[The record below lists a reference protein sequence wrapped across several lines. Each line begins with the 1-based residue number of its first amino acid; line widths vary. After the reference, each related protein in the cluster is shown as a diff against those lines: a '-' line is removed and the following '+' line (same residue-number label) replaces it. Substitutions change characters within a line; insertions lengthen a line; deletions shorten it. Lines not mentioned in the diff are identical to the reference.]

1 MKRAKRFLSLF
12 LAFCMVVGMAPAV
25 LAAESG
31 LPFRDVKATDWY
43 YSAVSYAYENGM
55 MGGTGGD
62 AFSPDAAT
70 TRGMIVTILHRLEGT
85 PAAEGT
91 AFSDVAAG
99 AYYANA
105 VAWASENGIVG
116 GYGNGKFGPDD
127 PITREQLAA
136 ILYRYAQ
143 YAGRDVSVGE
153 DTNIL
158 SYTDFSDLSEWAIPA
173 MQWACGAGL
182 ITGLGG
188 GVLNPKGNATRAQ
201 AAAILMRFCEDGDLE
216 EAGLPAQTVPGD
228 PVIPTEPENPSD
240 SETDLAADEDKDG
253 VSDAVE
259 EFFGTSPETDDTDG
273 DGLTDYTEL
282 YDTDTDPTVADS
294 DEDGIPD
301 GEADCDGDGLTN
313 AEEQAAGTSSKRTD
327 TDGDGLTDGEEVKTY
342 GTDPL
347 QADTD
352 SDGLTDG
359 DEILLGLDPRNPK
372 TDGVTLDSERTFPQ
386 TTDDSVMDETL
397 ASSDSWLTPSVSG
410 TVPGLIEKNI
420 RMNAGSV
427 YALDS
432 NRSVVSDIVDVYT
445 AYDVPVTLKFRYSRT
460 YTGEMNNLNVMTYT
474 EDGLA
479 AVDTFIDE
487 DAKEISA
494 AVSESGT
501 YFVLDLDEFLKG
513 LGINVFEHL
522 STEEPA
528 AVSAFSAK
536 GVRAA
541 SYSVST
547 LSLDDEPAPAAAA
560 AASGATGKADV
571 VFVVDTTGSMSS
583 AISGVKNN
591 IGQFSSALVND
602 YHIDVNFALIEYRD
616 ITVDGEDST
625 ILHKNV
631 SGNWFTNVNGFINEV
646 NSLTVGG
653 GGDLPETP
661 IDGLE
666 MARTIDWRGDAVK
679 FVILVT
685 DAGYKN
691 DNLCGIASMD
701 EMSRRLVDSG
711 IITSVIAA
719 SESTYEILTEPSGG
733 LYGNIYEDFSKVLL
747 LLANMV
753 GEATNTGGEWVFLS
767 DFQAVKLSDTL
778 ENAETNDTDH
788 DGYSDARELGVSKE
802 VDMSDQIELLL
813 RKNSIP
819 ADSYTGKKTLLV
831 WDYVSNPTLLDTD
844 FDGISDGTLDYDGS
858 TVAHPDENP
867 RRLDS
872 ADTGIPATRQKDG
885 NRFRGEVTAN
895 DFTFDVSFKMDY
907 TLFFGDLSKY
917 KRNLSK
923 LGIIYSIGAYHE
935 KFDIDYGADF
945 NGDAKVM
952 MENFGMKNV
961 TNVKLADTYT
971 DDDLSE
977 MTIGHREVTYQGVT
991 KDIIFVAVRGTDAT
1005 IEEWS
1010 SNFDVG
1016 ADTSEY
1022 WDRYNSDWENRL
1034 NHKGFDVAAN
1044 RLDEFLSD
1052 YISEQDSSAQKVLF
1066 FTGHSRGAAIANI
1079 MAAMYVDKGYQTV
1092 AYTMATPNTTLQN
1105 NVSSYK
1111 TIFNIVNEDD
1121 LVPYLPLEDWGYEK
1135 FGKTYSVSIEA
1146 SYEDKFGG
1154 YDDGTWEAMFGCD
1167 YNYNGNLNKTL
1178 KAFSKIVDDRDEL
1191 YVFTG
1196 ESNTKYTYGTKY
1208 KTESDAATAA
1218 YALRDRYGDR
1228 ISQFCK
1234 FYTVENDPLFGD
1246 VYYQVMVE
1254 QSPAAMMMI
1263 LTDVVASK
1271 QHTWTDSGKDQI
1283 KTYTQR
1289 GAGEDTFAG
1298 QDVGFYVAKKY
1309 QSAKKEFVWS
1319 GSDSA
1324 SDLAMSV
1331 RMGGM
1336 LHAHMCGTYYL
1347 IVCDGKDLLP

>member
-1 MKRAKRFLSLF
+1 MRKAKRFLSLL
-12 LAFCMVVGMAPAV
+12 LAVCMVVGMAPAV

-31 LPFRDVKATDWY
+31 LPFRDVKVTDWY
-43 YSAVSYAYENGM
+43 YSAVSYVYENGM
-55 MGGTGGD
+55 MSGTGSD

-70 TRGMIVTILHRLEGT
+70 TRGMIVTILHRMEGMT
-85 PAAEGT
+85 AAEGA

-99 AYYANA
+99 AYYAAA
-105 VAWASENGIVG
+105 VAWASVNGIVD
-116 GYGNGKFGPDD
+116 GYGGGLFGPED

-143 YAGRDVSVGE
+143 YTGRDVSVGE

-158 SYTDFSDLSEWAIPA
+158 SYTDFSDLSEWAIPS

-201 AAAILMRFCEDGDLE
+201 AAAILTRFCEDGDLE
-216 EAGLPAQTVPGD
+216 EAGVPAQTVPGD
-228 PVIPTEPENPSD
+228 PVIPTEPEDPSD
-240 SETDLAADEDKDG
+240 SEIDLAADEDEDG

-259 EFFGTSPETDDTDG
+259 EFFGTSPDTDDTDG
-273 DGLTDYTEL
+273 DGLSDYTEI
-282 YDTDTDPTVADS
+282 YETDTDPTMADS

-301 GEADCDGDGLTN
+301 GKADSDGDGLTN
-313 AEEQAAGTSSKRTD
+313 AEEQAAGTSSRQAD

-347 QADTD
+347 KQDTD
-352 SDGLTDG
+352 GDGLTDG
-359 DEILLGLDPRNPK
+359 DEILLDLNPLNPR
-372 TDGVTLDSERTFPQ
+372 TDGETLDSERTFRQ
-386 TTDDSVMDETL
+386 TTDDSVKDEAL

-410 TVPGLIEKNI
+410 DVPGVITKNI
-420 RMNAGSV
+420 RMEAASV
-427 YALDS
+427 YAMDS
-432 NRSVVSDIVDVYT
+432 NRSVVSDIIAVYT
-445 AYDVPVTLKFRYSRT
+445 AYDVPVTLTFRYTRA
-460 YTGEMNNLNVMTYT
+460 YTGNLNNLNIMTYT
-474 EDGLA
+474 EDGLTC
-479 AVDTFIDE
+479 VDTEIDE
-487 DAKEISA
+487 DDKEISA
-494 AVSESGT
+494 AVTESGT

-528 AVSAFSAK
+528 AVSAFSAN

-541 SYSVST
+541 SYSVSA

-583 AISGVKNN
+583 AISGVKQN
-591 IGQFSSALVND
+591 IGQFSAALVNE
-602 YHIDVNFALIEYRD
+602 YNIDVNFALIEYRD
-616 ITVDGEDST
+616 ITVDGPDST
-625 ILHKNV
+625 VLHKNV
-631 SGNWFTNVNGFINEV
+631 SGNWFTNVNSYRTEV
-646 NSLTVGG
+646 DSLTVNG

-685 DAGYKN
+685 DAGFKI
-691 DNLCGIASMD
+691 DNQHGIAGME
-701 EMSRRLVDSG
+701 EMSQRLVDSG

-719 SESTYEILTEPSGG
+719 SESVYQDLTEPSNG
-733 LYGNIYEDFSKVLL
+733 LYGYIHGNFSAILL
-747 LLANMV
+747 QLANLV
-753 GEATNTGGEWVFLS
+753 GEATNDGGEWVFL
-767 DFQAVKLSDTL
+767 DDYQAVKLSDTL

-788 DGYSDARELGVSKE
+788 DGYSDAKELGTCEE
-802 VDMSDQIELLL
+802 VDLSLTIM
-813 RKNSIP
+813 
-819 ADSYTGKKTLLV
+819 TLLKNNGVSPDLYKGKRTLTV
-831 WDYVSNPTLLDTD
+831 WNYLSNPTLLDTD

-867 RRLDS
+867 RRLDTVNKDPFS
-872 ADTGIPATRQKDG
+872 TSQKDG

-907 TLFFGDLSKY
+907 TLFFQNLSNY
-917 KRNLSK
+917 TANLSK
-923 LGIIYSIGAYHE
+923 LGILYSIGAYHNA
-935 KFDIDYGADF
+935 FSIDYGADF
-945 NGDAKVM
+945 KGDAGVM
-952 MENFGMKNV
+952 MESFGMKDV
-961 TNVKLADTYT
+961 VDVKLADTYT

-977 MTIGHREVTYQGVT
+977 MIVGHREVTYQGVT

-1022 WDRYNSDWENRL
+1022 WDRNNSEWENHL

-1044 RLDEFLSD
+1044 RLDEYLSG
-1052 YISEQDSSAQKVLF
+1052 YINGLDSSAQKVLF

-1079 MAAMYVDKGYQTV
+1079 MAAMYVEKGYETV
-1092 AYTMATPNTTLQN
+1092 AYTMATPNTTLE
-1105 NVSSYK
+1105 SDYGSYK
-1111 TIFNIVNEDD
+1111 TIFNIVNGDD
-1121 LVPYLPLEDWGYEK
+1121 LVPCLPLEEWGYQK
-1135 FGKTYSVSIEA
+1135 FGRTYTVSIKD
-1146 SYEDKFGG
+1146 SYEDKFGA
-1154 YDDGTWEAMFGCD
+1154 YNDGTWEAMFGCD
-1167 YNYNGNLNKTL
+1167 YNYNGNLSDTL
-1178 KAFSKIVDDRDEL
+1178 KAFSKIVDNRNEL

-1196 ESNTKYTYGTKY
+1196 ESNTQYTYSTKY
-1208 KTESDAATAA
+1208 ETESEAEAAAA
-1218 YALRDRYGDR
+1218 ALRERYGDR
-1228 ISQFCK
+1228 ISKFSK
-1234 FYTVENDPLFGD
+1234 FYTVKNTTLFGN

-1271 QHTWTDSGKDQI
+1271 QHTRTSSGADKI
-1283 KTYTQR
+1283 VAYSQR
-1289 GAGEDTFAG
+1289 GAGEDTFVG
-1298 QDVGFYVAKKY
+1298 QDIGFYVAKKY
-1309 QSAKKEFVWS
+1309 EKAKKEFVWS

-1336 LHAHMCGTYYL
+1336 LHSHMPGTYYL
-1347 IVCDGKDLLP
+1347 IVCDDKDLLP